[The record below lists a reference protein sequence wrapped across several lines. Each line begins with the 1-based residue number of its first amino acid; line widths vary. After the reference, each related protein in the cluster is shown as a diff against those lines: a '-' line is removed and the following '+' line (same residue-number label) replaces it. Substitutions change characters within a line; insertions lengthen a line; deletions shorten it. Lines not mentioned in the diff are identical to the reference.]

1 MDNVEPNDTK
11 PKNRRGISILS
22 IVSVIFLVPATLIFI
37 LDFAT
42 GENVPLWIVI
52 ILGVISAAIGIVDIE
67 IGHCKAD
74 RQLRFLSVLSIVLA
88 TISISVAIV
97 FTAASCYI
105 NQIGSLFTTSISQES
120 NTDNADAE
128 KDSETEQEEKQE
140 NKAET
145 EKGSETEQE
154 KKQEKKKTT
163 KKKKKDTSP
172 KTITAKVGGGITYG
186 NAKVSFT
193 NCYEYTDYDEWTAP
207 KAGYKVVV
215 FEFEVENGNSSNFN
229 FGSYGFEGYA
239 DNVKVEPYYYM
250 DSDIELNLA
259 PGRTGTGTVAFEV
272 PEDAQSIQADYD
284 FGGNN
289 IAVFVYGE

>member
-11 PKNRRGISILS
+11 SKNRRGISILS
-22 IVSVIFLVPATLIFI
+22 IVSVIFLVPATLIFF
-37 LDFAT
+37 LDFAA

-88 TISISVAIV
+88 TISISVAIT

-105 NQIGSLFTTSISQES
+105 NQIGSLFTTSMSQES
-120 NTDNADAE
+120 NTDTE
-128 KDSETEQEEKQE
+128 KDSETEQKE
-140 NKAET
+140 
-145 EKGSETEQE
+145 
-154 KKQEKKKTT
+154 KQEKKETT
-163 KKKKKDTSP
+163 STAKKDTSP

-186 NAKVSFT
+186 KAKVSFT
-193 NCYEYTDYDEWTAP
+193 NCYEYTDYDEWAAP

-239 DNVKVEPYYYM
+239 DNVKVERYYYM

>member
-1 MDNVEPNDTK
+1 MDNVELSNKK
-11 PKNRRGISILS
+11 PKSKRGVSILS
-22 IVSVIFLVPATLIFI
+22 IVSVIFLVPAALIFI
-37 LDFAT
+37 LDFAA

-52 ILGVISAAIGIVDIE
+52 ILAVISAAIGIVDVE

-88 TISISVAIV
+88 TISISVAIT
-97 FTAASCYI
+97 FTAASYYI

-120 NTDNADAE
+120 NADTE
-128 KDSETEQEEKQE
+128 KDSEAETEQEEKQE
-140 NKAET
+140 
-145 EKGSETEQE
+145 
-154 KKQEKKKTT
+154 KKKTT
-163 KKKKKDTSP
+163 STTKKDTSP

-186 NAKVSFT
+186 KAKVSFT
-193 NCYEYTDYDEWTAP
+193 NCYEYTDYDEWSAP
-207 KAGYKVVV
+207 KSGYKVVV
-215 FEFEVENGNSSNFN
+215 FEFEVENGNSSNFD
-229 FGSYGFEGYA
+229 FASYGFEGYA
-239 DNVKVEPYYYM
+239 DNVKVDPYYM
-250 DSDIELNLA
+250 DSDIALNLA

>member
-1 MDNVEPNDTK
+1 MDNVELNDTK

-22 IVSVIFLVPATLIFI
+22 IVSVIFLVPAILIFI
-37 LDFAT
+37 LDFVT
-42 GENVPLWIVI
+42 GENVPLWAVI
-52 ILGVISAAIGIVDIE
+52 ILAVISAAIGIVDIE

-88 TISISVAIV
+88 TISISVAIT
-97 FTAASCYI
+97 FTVASCYI
-105 NQIGSLFTTSISQES
+105 NRIGSLFTTSINQEN
-120 NTDNADAE
+120 NTDNADTE
-128 KDSETEQEEKQE
+128 KDSETEQKEKQE
-140 NKAET
+140 
-145 EKGSETEQE
+145 G
-154 KKQEKKKTT
+154 KKTN
-163 KKKKKDTSP
+163 KKNKKDTGP

-186 NAKVSFT
+186 KAKVSFT

-229 FGSYGFEGYA
+229 FGAYGFEGYA

-272 PEDAQSIQADYD
+272 AEDAQSIQADYD

-289 IAVFVYGE
+289 IAVFVYDE

>member
-1 MDNVEPNDTK
+1 MDSVELNDTK

-22 IVSVIFLVPATLIFI
+22 IVSVIFLVPAVLIFI

-52 ILGVISAAIGIVDIE
+52 ILGVISAAIGIVDVE

-88 TISISVAIV
+88 TISISVAIT

-105 NQIGSLFTTSISQES
+105 NQIGSLFTTSMSQES
-120 NTDNADAE
+120 NADTE
-128 KDSETEQEEKQE
+128 KDSETEQKEKQE
-140 NKAET
+140 E
-145 EKGSETEQE
+145 
-154 KKQEKKKTT
+154 KKTT
-163 KKKKKDTSP
+163 STAKKDASP

-186 NAKVSFT
+186 KAKVSFT

-229 FGSYGFEGYA
+229 FDSYGFEGYA

>member
-1 MDNVEPNDTK
+1 MDSVELNDTK

-22 IVSVIFLVPATLIFI
+22 IVSVIFLVPAVLIFI
-37 LDFAT
+37 LDFAA

-52 ILGVISAAIGIVDIE
+52 ILAVISAAIGIVDIE

-88 TISISVAIV
+88 TISISVAIT

-120 NTDNADAE
+120 NADNTDTE
-128 KDSETEQEEKQE
+128 KDSETEQKE
-140 NKAET
+140 
-145 EKGSETEQE
+145 
-154 KKQEKKKTT
+154 KQEKKKTT
-163 KKKKKDTSP
+163 STTKKDTSP

-186 NAKVSFT
+186 KAKVSFT

-272 PEDAQSIQADYD
+272 PEDAQSIQTDYD

>member
-1 MDNVEPNDTK
+1 MDNVELNGTK

-37 LDFAT
+37 LDFAV
-42 GENVPLWIVI
+42 GENIPLWIII
-52 ILGVISAAIGIVDIE
+52 ILAVISAAIGIVDVE

-88 TISISVAIV
+88 TISISVAIT
-97 FTAASCYI
+97 FTAASYYI
-105 NQIGSLFTTSISQES
+105 NQIGSLFTTSISEES
-120 NTDNADAE
+120 NVDTE
-128 KDSETEQEEKQE
+128 KDSETEQKE
-140 NKAET
+140 
-145 EKGSETEQE
+145 
-154 KKQEKKKTT
+154 KQEKKKTT
-163 KKKKKDTSP
+163 STAKKDTSP
-172 KTITAKVGGGITYG
+172 KTITAKVGDGITYG
-186 NAKVSFT
+186 KAKVSFT

-272 PEDAQSIQADYD
+272 PENAQSIQADYD

>member
-1 MDNVEPNDTK
+1 MDNVELNDTK

-52 ILGVISAAIGIVDIE
+52 MLAVISAAVGIVDIE
-67 IGHCKAD
+67 IGHRKAD

-88 TISISVAIV
+88 TISISVAIT
-97 FTAASCYI
+97 FTVASCYI
-105 NQIGSLFTTSISQES
+105 NQIGSLFTTSMSQES
-120 NTDNADAE
+120 NTDNADTE

-140 NKAET
+140 E
-145 EKGSETEQE
+145 
-154 KKQEKKKTT
+154 KKTT
-163 KKKKKDTSP
+163 STTKKDTSP

-186 NAKVSFT
+186 KAKVSFT

-272 PEDAQSIQADYD
+272 PENAQSIQADYD

>member
-1 MDNVEPNDTK
+1 MDNVELSNKK
-11 PKNRRGISILS
+11 PKSKRGVSILS
-22 IVSVIFLVPATLIFI
+22 IVSIIFLVPAVLIFI
-37 LDFAT
+37 LDFAA
-42 GENVPLWIVI
+42 GENIPLWIVI
-52 ILGVISAAIGIVDIE
+52 ILAVISAAIGIVDVE

-74 RQLRFLSVLSIVLA
+74 RRLHFLSVLSIVLA
-88 TISISVAIV
+88 TISISVAIT
-97 FTAASCYI
+97 FTAASYYI

-128 KDSETEQEEKQE
+128 KDSETE
-140 NKAET
+140 
-145 EKGSETEQE
+145 TEQKE
-154 KKQEKKKTT
+154 KQEKKKTT
-163 KKKKKDTSP
+163 STAKKDTSP

-186 NAKVSFT
+186 KAKVSFT

-215 FEFEVENGNSSNFN
+215 FEFEVENGNSSNFD

-239 DNVKVEPYYYM
+239 DNVKVDPYYYM
-250 DSDIELNLA
+250 DSVIELNLA

>member
-1 MDNVEPNDTK
+1 MDNVELNNTK

-22 IVSVIFLVPATLIFI
+22 IVSVIFLIPATLIFI
-37 LDFAT
+37 LNFAT
-42 GENVPLWIVI
+42 GENVPLWVVI
-52 ILGVISAAIGIVDIE
+52 ILAVISVAIGIVDVE
-67 IGHCKAD
+67 IGHCKVD

-105 NQIGSLFTTSISQES
+105 NQIGSLFTTSISEES
-120 NTDNADAE
+120 NVDTE
-128 KDSETEQEEKQE
+128 KDSETEQKEKQDE
-140 NKAET
+140 
-145 EKGSETEQE
+145 
-154 KKQEKKKTT
+154 KKTT
-163 KKKKKDTSP
+163 STAKKDTSP

-186 NAKVSFT
+186 KAKVSFT

>member
-1 MDNVEPNDTK
+1 MDSVELNDTK

-22 IVSVIFLVPATLIFI
+22 IVSVIFLVPAVLIFI
-37 LDFAT
+37 LDFAA

-52 ILGVISAAIGIVDIE
+52 ILAVISAAIGIVDIE

-88 TISISVAIV
+88 TISISVAIT

-120 NTDNADAE
+120 NADNTDTE
-128 KDSETEQEEKQE
+128 KDSETEQKE
-140 NKAET
+140 
-145 EKGSETEQE
+145 
-154 KKQEKKKTT
+154 KQEKKKTT
-163 KKKKKDTSP
+163 STTKKDTSP

-186 NAKVSFT
+186 KAKVSFT

>member
-22 IVSVIFLVPATLIFI
+22 IVSVIFLVPAVLIFI
-37 LDFAT
+37 LDFVT
-42 GENVPLWIVI
+42 GESVPLWIII
-52 ILGVISAAIGIVDIE
+52 ILAVISAAVGIVDIE

-74 RQLRFLSVLSIVLA
+74 RQLRFLSALSIVLA
-88 TISISVAIV
+88 TISISVAIT
-97 FTAASCYI
+97 FTVASCYI
-105 NQIGSLFTTSISQES
+105 NQIGSLFTTSISEES
-120 NTDNADAE
+120 NAD
-128 KDSETEQEEKQE
+128 
-140 NKAET
+140 T
-145 EKGSETEQE
+145 EKGSETET
-154 KKQEKKKTT
+154 KQEEKQDEKKTT
-163 KKKKKDTSP
+163 STAKKDTSP

-186 NAKVSFT
+186 KAKVSFT
-193 NCYEYTDYDEWTAP
+193 NCYEYTDYDGWTAP
-207 KAGYKVVV
+207 KVGNKVVV

>member
-1 MDNVEPNDTK
+1 MDNVELNDTK

-22 IVSVIFLVPATLIFI
+22 IVSVIFIIPATLIFI

-42 GENVPLWIVI
+42 GENIPLWIVI
-52 ILGVISAAIGIVDIE
+52 ILAVISAAIGIVDVE

-88 TISISVAIV
+88 TISISVAIT

-105 NQIGSLFTTSISQES
+105 NQIGSLFTTSMSQES
-120 NTDNADAE
+120 NVDTE
-128 KDSETEQEEKQE
+128 KDSETEQKEKQE
-140 NKAET
+140 E
-145 EKGSETEQE
+145 
-154 KKQEKKKTT
+154 KKTT
-163 KKKKKDTSP
+163 STAKKDTSP

-186 NAKVSFT
+186 KAKVSFT

-207 KAGYKVVV
+207 KAGNKVVV

>member
-1 MDNVEPNDTK
+1 MDNVELNDTK
-11 PKNRRGISILS
+11 PKNKRGISILS
-22 IVSVIFLVPATLIFI
+22 IVSVIFLVPAALIFI

-42 GENVPLWIVI
+42 GENVPLWVVI
-52 ILGVISAAIGIVDIE
+52 ILAVISAAIGIVDIE

-88 TISISVAIV
+88 TISISVAIT

-105 NQIGSLFTTSISQES
+105 NQIGSLFTTSMSQES
-120 NTDNADAE
+120 NTDNADTE
-128 KDSETEQEEKQE
+128 KDSETEQKEKQD
-140 NKAET
+140 
-145 EKGSETEQE
+145 E
-154 KKQEKKKTT
+154 KKTAST
-163 KKKKKDTSP
+163 AKKDTSP

-186 NAKVSFT
+186 KAKVSFT

-272 PEDAQSIQADYD
+272 PKDAQNIQADYD

>member
-1 MDNVEPNDTK
+1 MDNVELKDTK

-22 IVSVIFLVPATLIFI
+22 IVSVIFLVPAVLIFI
-37 LDFAT
+37 LDFAA

-52 ILGVISAAIGIVDIE
+52 ILAVISAAIGIVDIE

-74 RQLRFLSVLSIVLA
+74 RRLRFLSVLSIVLA
-88 TISISVAIV
+88 TVSISVAIT
-97 FTAASCYI
+97 FTAASYYI

-120 NTDNADAE
+120 NTDNADTE
-128 KDSETEQEEKQE
+128 KDSETE
-140 NKAET
+140 
-145 EKGSETEQE
+145 TEQKE
-154 KKQEKKKTT
+154 KQEKKKTT
-163 KKKKKDTSP
+163 STAKKDTSP

-186 NAKVSFT
+186 KAKVSFT

-207 KAGYKVVV
+207 KAGNKVVV
-215 FEFEVENGNSSNFN
+215 FEFEVENGNSSNFD
-229 FGSYGFEGYA
+229 FSSYGFEGYA
-239 DNVKVEPYYYM
+239 DNVKVDPYYYM
-250 DSDIELNLA
+250 DSVIELNLA
-259 PGRTGTGTVAFEV
+259 PGRTGAGTVAFEV

>member
-1 MDNVEPNDTK
+1 MDNVELNDTK

-42 GENVPLWIVI
+42 GENIPLWIVI
-52 ILGVISAAIGIVDIE
+52 ILGVISAAIGIVDVE

-74 RQLRFLSVLSIVLA
+74 RQLRCLSVLSIVLA
-88 TISISVAIV
+88 TIIISVAIT
-97 FTAASCYI
+97 FMAASCYI

-120 NTDNADAE
+120 NTDNANTE

-140 NKAET
+140 
-145 EKGSETEQE
+145 
-154 KKQEKKKTT
+154 KKKTT
-163 KKKKKDTSP
+163 STAKKDTSP

-186 NAKVSFT
+186 KAKVSFT

>member
-1 MDNVEPNDTK
+1 MDNVELNDTK

-37 LDFAT
+37 LDFAA
-42 GENVPLWIVI
+42 GENIPLWIII
-52 ILGVISAAIGIVDIE
+52 ILAVISAAIGIVDIE

-88 TISISVAIV
+88 TISISVAIM
-97 FTAASCYI
+97 FTAASYYI
-105 NQIGSLFTTSISQES
+105 NQVGSLFTTSINQES
-120 NTDNADAE
+120 NADTE
-128 KDSETEQEEKQE
+128 KDSETEQKEKQDE
-140 NKAET
+140 
-145 EKGSETEQE
+145 
-154 KKQEKKKTT
+154 KKTT
-163 KKKKKDTSP
+163 STTKKDTSP

-186 NAKVSFT
+186 KAKVSFT

-272 PEDAQSIQADYD
+272 PENAQNIQADYD

>member
-1 MDNVEPNDTK
+1 MDNVELNDTK

-22 IVSVIFLVPATLIFI
+22 IVSVIFIIPAVLIFI
-37 LDFAT
+37 HDFAT
-42 GENVPLWIVI
+42 GENIPLWIII
-52 ILGVISAAIGIVDIE
+52 ILAVISAAVGIVDVE

-88 TISISVAIV
+88 TISISVAIT

-105 NQIGSLFTTSISQES
+105 NQIGSLFTTSMSEES
-120 NTDNADAE
+120 NVDTG
-128 KDSETEQEEKQE
+128 KDSETEQKE
-140 NKAET
+140 
-145 EKGSETEQE
+145 
-154 KKQEKKKTT
+154 KQEKKKTT
-163 KKKKKDTSP
+163 STTKKDTSP

-186 NAKVSFT
+186 KAKVSFT

-207 KAGYKVVV
+207 KSGYKVVV

>member
-1 MDNVEPNDTK
+1 MDNVELKDTK

-22 IVSVIFLVPATLIFI
+22 IISVIFLVPAALIFI
-37 LDFAT
+37 LDFAA

-52 ILGVISAAIGIVDIE
+52 ILAVISAAIGIVDIE

-88 TISISVAIV
+88 TISISVAIT
-97 FTAASCYI
+97 FTAASYYI

-128 KDSETEQEEKQE
+128 KDSETE
-140 NKAET
+140 
-145 EKGSETEQE
+145 TEQKE
-154 KKQEKKKTT
+154 KQEKKKTT
-163 KKKKKDTSP
+163 STAKKDTSP

-186 NAKVSFT
+186 KAKVSFT

-215 FEFEVENGNSSNFN
+215 FEFEVENGNNSNFD

-239 DNVKVEPYYYM
+239 DNVKVDPYYYM
-250 DSDIELNLA
+250 DSVIELNLA

>member
-1 MDNVEPNDTK
+1 MDSVELNDTK

-52 ILGVISAAIGIVDIE
+52 ILGVISAAIGIVDVE

-88 TISISVAIV
+88 TISISVAIT

-120 NTDNADAE
+120 NADNTDTE
-128 KDSETEQEEKQE
+128 KDSETEQKEKQE
-140 NKAET
+140 E
-145 EKGSETEQE
+145 
-154 KKQEKKKTT
+154 KKTT
-163 KKKKKDTSP
+163 STAKKDASP

-186 NAKVSFT
+186 KAKVSFT

-229 FGSYGFEGYA
+229 FSSYGFEGYA

>member
-1 MDNVEPNDTK
+1 MDNVELNDTK

-22 IVSVIFLVPATLIFI
+22 IASVIFLVPATLIFI

-42 GENVPLWIVI
+42 GENIPLWIII
-52 ILGVISAAIGIVDIE
+52 ILAVISAAIGIVDVE

-88 TISISVAIV
+88 TISMSVAIT
-97 FTAASCYI
+97 FTAASYYI
-105 NQIGSLFTTSISQES
+105 NQIGSLFTTSMSQEI
-120 NTDNADAE
+120 NTDNADVE
-128 KDSETEQEEKQE
+128 KDSETEQEEKQGE
-140 NKAET
+140 
-145 EKGSETEQE
+145 
-154 KKQEKKKTT
+154 KKTT
-163 KKKKKDTSP
+163 STAKKDASP
-172 KTITAKVGGGITYG
+172 KTITAKVGGGVTYG
-186 NAKVSFT
+186 KAKVSFT

-207 KAGYKVVV
+207 KSGNKVVV

-272 PEDAQSIQADYD
+272 PENAQSIQADYD

>member
-1 MDNVEPNDTK
+1 MDNVELKDTK
-11 PKNRRGISILS
+11 PKNRRGVSILS
-22 IVSVIFLVPATLIFI
+22 IVSIIFLIPAVLIFI
-37 LDFAT
+37 LDFVA
-42 GENVPLWIVI
+42 GENIPLWIVI
-52 ILGVISAAIGIVDIE
+52 ILAGISVAIGIVDIE

-88 TISISVAIV
+88 TVSISVVIV
-97 FTAASCYI
+97 FTAASYYI
-105 NQIGSLFTTSISQES
+105 NQVGSLFTTSISQES
-120 NTDNADAE
+120 NADNTDTE
-128 KDSETEQEEKQE
+128 KDSETEKEE
-140 NKAET
+140 
-145 EKGSETEQE
+145 
-154 KKQEKKKTT
+154 KQEKKKTT
-163 KKKKKDTSP
+163 SKAKKDTSP

-186 NAKVSFT
+186 KAKVSFT
-193 NCYEYTDYDEWTAP
+193 NCYEYTDYDEWSAP

-215 FEFEVENGNSSNFN
+215 FEFEVENGNSSNFD

-239 DNVKVEPYYYM
+239 DNVKVDPYYYM

-259 PGRTGTGTVAFEV
+259 PGRTGTGTIAFEV

>member
-1 MDNVEPNDTK
+1 MDNVELSNTK
-11 PKNRRGISILS
+11 PKNKRGVSILS
-22 IVSVIFLVPATLIFI
+22 IVSIIFLIPVVLIFI
-37 LDFAT
+37 LDFAV
-42 GENVPLWIVI
+42 GENIPLWIVI
-52 ILGVISAAIGIVDIE
+52 ILAVISVAIGIADIE

-88 TISISVAIV
+88 TISISVAIT
-97 FTAASCYI
+97 FTAASYYI

-120 NTDNADAE
+120 NADTE
-128 KDSETEQEEKQE
+128 KDSETEQKE
-140 NKAET
+140 
-145 EKGSETEQE
+145 
-154 KKQEKKKTT
+154 KQEKKKTT
-163 KKKKKDTSP
+163 STAKKDTSP

-186 NAKVSFT
+186 KAKVSFT

-207 KAGYKVVV
+207 KAGNKVVV
-215 FEFEVENGNSSNFN
+215 FEFEVENGNSSNFD

-289 IAVFVYGE
+289 IAVFVYGENN

>member
-1 MDNVEPNDTK
+1 MDNVELNDTK
-11 PKNRRGISILS
+11 PKDRRGISILS

-37 LDFAT
+37 LDFVT
-42 GENVPLWIVI
+42 GENIPLWIVI
-52 ILGVISAAIGIVDIE
+52 ILGVISVTIGIVDVE

-88 TISISVAIV
+88 TISISVAIT
-97 FTAASCYI
+97 FTVASCYI
-105 NQIGSLFTTSISQES
+105 NQIGSLFSTSISEES
-120 NTDNADAE
+120 NVDTE

-140 NKAET
+140 NE
-145 EKGSETEQE
+145 
-154 KKQEKKKTT
+154 KTT
-163 KKKKKDTSP
+163 STAKKDTSS

-186 NAKVSFT
+186 KAKVSFT

-272 PEDAQSIQADYD
+272 PENAQSIQADYD

>member
-1 MDNVEPNDTK
+1 MDNTELNDTK
-11 PKNRRGISILS
+11 PKNRRGVSILS
-22 IVSVIFLVPATLIFI
+22 IASVIFLIPAVLIFI

-52 ILGVISAAIGIVDIE
+52 ILAVISAAIGIVDVE
-67 IGHCKAD
+67 IGHCKVD

-88 TISISVAIV
+88 TISISVAIT
-97 FTAASCYI
+97 FTAASYYI
-105 NQIGSLFTTSISQES
+105 NQVGSLFTTSMSQES
-120 NTDNADAE
+120 NTDTE
-128 KDSETEQEEKQE
+128 KDNETETEQKE
-140 NKAET
+140 
-145 EKGSETEQE
+145 
-154 KKQEKKKTT
+154 KQEKKKATSTT
-163 KKKKKDTSP
+163 KKDTSP

-186 NAKVSFT
+186 KAKVSFT

-207 KAGYKVVV
+207 KAGNKVVV

>member
-22 IVSVIFLVPATLIFI
+22 IVSVIFLVPAALIFI
-37 LDFAT
+37 LDFVT

-52 ILGVISAAIGIVDIE
+52 ILGVISVTIGIVDVE

-88 TISISVAIV
+88 TISISVAIT

-105 NQIGSLFTTSISQES
+105 NQIGSLFTTSINQES
-120 NTDNADAE
+120 NADTE

-140 NKAET
+140 E
-145 EKGSETEQE
+145 
-154 KKQEKKKTT
+154 KKTT
-163 KKKKKDTSP
+163 STAKKDTSP

-186 NAKVSFT
+186 KAKVSFT

-289 IAVFVYGE
+289 IAVFAYGE

>member
-1 MDNVEPNDTK
+1 M
-11 PKNRRGISILS
+11 
-22 IVSVIFLVPATLIFI
+22 
-37 LDFAT
+37 T
-42 GENVPLWIVI
+42 GRVIVI
-52 ILGVISAAIGIVDIE
+52 TSGKGGVG
-67 IGHCKAD
+67 K
-74 RQLRFLSVLSIVLA
+74 
-88 TISISVAIV
+88 T
-97 FTAASCYI
+97 
-105 NQIGSLFTTSISQES
+105 TTSANI
-120 NTDNADAE
+120 
-128 KDSETEQEEKQE
+128 
-140 NKAET
+140 
-145 EKGSETEQE
+145 G
-154 KKQEKKKTT
+154 
-163 KKKKKDTSP
+163 
-172 KTITAKVGGGITYG
+172 TAL
-186 NAKVSFT
+186 A
-193 NCYEYTDYDEWTAP
+193 

>member
-1 MDNVEPNDTK
+1 MDNVELNDTK
-11 PKNRRGISILS
+11 PKNKRGISILS
-22 IVSVIFLVPATLIFI
+22 IVSVIFLVPAVLIFI
-37 LDFAT
+37 LDFAA

-52 ILGVISAAIGIVDIE
+52 ILGVISAAIGIVDVE

-74 RQLRFLSVLSIVLA
+74 RRLRFLSVLSIVLA
-88 TISISVAIV
+88 TISISVAIT
-97 FTAASCYI
+97 FTAASYYI
-105 NQIGSLFTTSISQES
+105 NRIGSLFTTSMSQES
-120 NTDNADAE
+120 NTDNVDTE
-128 KDSETEQEEKQE
+128 KGSETEQEEKQE
-140 NKAET
+140 
-145 EKGSETEQE
+145 
-154 KKQEKKKTT
+154 KKKTT
-163 KKKKKDTSP
+163 STAKKDTSP

-186 NAKVSFT
+186 KAKVSFT

-215 FEFEVENGNSSNFN
+215 FEFEVENGNSSNFD

-239 DNVKVEPYYYM
+239 DNVKVDPYYYM
-250 DSDIELNLA
+250 DSVIELNLA
-259 PGRTGTGTVAFEV
+259 PGRTGTGTIAFEV

>member
-1 MDNVEPNDTK
+1 MDNVELNDTK

-22 IVSVIFLVPATLIFI
+22 IVSVIFLVPAALIFI

-52 ILGVISAAIGIVDIE
+52 ILAVISAAIGIVDVE

-74 RQLRFLSVLSIVLA
+74 RQLHFLSVLSIVLA
-88 TISISVAIV
+88 TISISVAIT
-97 FTAASCYI
+97 FTVASCYI

-120 NTDNADAE
+120 NTDNADTE

-140 NKAET
+140 
-145 EKGSETEQE
+145 
-154 KKQEKKKTT
+154 KKKVTST
-163 KKKKKDTSP
+163 AKKDTSP

-186 NAKVSFT
+186 KAKVSFT
-193 NCYEYTDYDEWTAP
+193 NCYEYTDYDEWAAP

-215 FEFEVENGNSSNFN
+215 FEFKVENGNSSNFN

>member
-11 PKNRRGISILS
+11 SKNKRGISILS

-52 ILGVISAAIGIVDIE
+52 ILGVISAAIGIVDVE

-88 TISISVAIV
+88 TISISVAIT

-105 NQIGSLFTTSISQES
+105 NQIGSLFTTSINQES
-120 NTDNADAE
+120 NADTE
-128 KDSETEQEEKQE
+128 KDSETEQKE
-140 NKAET
+140 
-145 EKGSETEQE
+145 
-154 KKQEKKKTT
+154 KQEKKKTT
-163 KKKKKDTSP
+163 STAKKDTSP

-186 NAKVSFT
+186 KAKVSFT

-207 KAGYKVVV
+207 KVGNKVVV

>member
-1 MDNVEPNDTK
+1 MNNVELNDTK

-37 LDFAT
+37 LDFAA

-52 ILGVISAAIGIVDIE
+52 ILAVISAAIGIVDVE

-74 RQLRFLSVLSIVLA
+74 RQLRFLSVLSIALA
-88 TISISVAIV
+88 TISISIAITFTVANY
-97 FTAASCYI
+97 YI
-105 NQIGSLFTTSISQES
+105 NQIGSLFTTSMSQES
-120 NTDNADAE
+120 NTDNANTE
-128 KDSETEQEEKQE
+128 KDSETEQKE
-140 NKAET
+140 
-145 EKGSETEQE
+145 
-154 KKQEKKKTT
+154 KQEKKKTT
-163 KKKKKDTSP
+163 STAKKDTSP

-186 NAKVSFT
+186 KAKVSFT
-193 NCYEYTDYDEWTAP
+193 NCYKYTDYDEWTAP

-215 FEFEVENGNSSNFN
+215 FEFKVENGNSSNFN

>member
-1 MDNVEPNDTK
+1 MDNVELNDTK
-11 PKNRRGISILS
+11 PKNKRGISILS
-22 IVSVIFLVPATLIFI
+22 IVSVIFLVPAALIFI

-52 ILGVISAAIGIVDIE
+52 ILAVISAAIGIVDIE
-67 IGHCKAD
+67 IEHCKAD
-74 RQLRFLSVLSIVLA
+74 RQLRFLSVLSIILA
-88 TISISVAIV
+88 TISISVAIT
-97 FTAASCYI
+97 FTAASYYI
-105 NQIGSLFTTSISQES
+105 NQVGSLFTTSMSQES
-120 NTDNADAE
+120 NADTE
-128 KDSETEQEEKQE
+128 KDSETEQ
-140 NKAET
+140 AE
-145 EKGSETEQE
+145 
-154 KKQEKKKTT
+154 KQEKKKTT
-163 KKKKKDTSP
+163 STVKKDTSP

-186 NAKVSFT
+186 KAKVSFA

-259 PGRTGTGTVAFEV
+259 PGRTGTGTIAFEV

>member
-1 MDNVEPNDTK
+1 MPI
-11 PKNRRGISILS
+11 PKKIVRQSKRKSKRR
-22 IVSVIFLVPATLIFI
+22 
-37 LDFAT
+37 
-42 GENVPLWIVI
+42 
-52 ILGVISAAIGIVDIE
+52 
-67 IGHCKAD
+67 K
-74 RQLRFLSVLSIVLA
+74 RQPR
-88 TISISVAIV
+88 
-97 FTAASCYI
+97 
-105 NQIGSLFTTSISQES
+105 QP
-120 NTDNADAE
+120 
-128 KDSETEQEEKQE
+128 
-140 NKAET
+140 
-145 EKGSETEQE
+145 
-154 KKQEKKKTT
+154 KKIQVQ
-163 KKKKKDTSP
+163 

-186 NAKVSFT
+186 KAKVSFT

-272 PEDAQSIQADYD
+272 PENAQSIQADYD

>member
-1 MDNVEPNDTK
+1 MDNVELNDTK

-42 GENVPLWIVI
+42 GESVPLWIVI
-52 ILGVISAAIGIVDIE
+52 ILAVISVAIGIADVE

-88 TISISVAIV
+88 TISISVAIT

-105 NQIGSLFTTSISQES
+105 NQIGSLFTTSMSQES
-120 NTDNADAE
+120 NTDNADTE

-140 NKAET
+140 E
-145 EKGSETEQE
+145 
-154 KKQEKKKTT
+154 KKTT
-163 KKKKKDTSP
+163 STAKKDTSP

-186 NAKVSFT
+186 KAKVSFT

-272 PEDAQSIQADYD
+272 PEDAQSIQTDYD